1 MMMLAELRITKGHL
15 RIKGQIGYVPQHA
28 WVFSGSVRQNIVFGQ
43 TFEEE
48 RYNKVIKACA
58 LEQVKYT
65 KAVTRIIGKF
75 RVLPTGVEPFRSLV
89 RMLHHWATED
99 SWELGHSVV
108 LLEERGTF
116 LPICVWQDRAV
127 FSWVWKITFVC
138 KQTNKQ
144 RLVYY

>member
-1 MMMLAELRITKGHL
+1 MMLLAELRITKGHL

-89 RMLHHWATED
+89 RILHH
-99 SWELGHSVV
+99 
-108 LLEERGTF
+108 
-116 LPICVWQDRAV
+116 
-127 FSWVWKITFVC
+127 
-138 KQTNKQ
+138 
-144 RLVYY
+144 